1 MLDINKMAE
10 IYRKRI
16 EQSDDK
22 KEAADSIIEEV
33 NSLVY
38 AKTKESVSKEF
49 KVVLV
54 KKIAQV
60 PYHGENP
67 MPVGELVELVSY
79 MLENL

>member
-1 MLDINKMAE
+1 MLDINKMAQ
-10 IYRKRI
+10 IYRNRI
-16 EQSDDK
+16 EQSEDK

-38 AKTKESVSKEF
+38 AKSTESVSKEF

-60 PYHGENP
+60 PYHGDNP
-67 MPVGELVELVSY
+67 MPVGEVVKLVSY
-79 MLENL
+79 ILTNL